1 MSFAILADDDDSDSD
16 DESGDNIDIEQSQ
29 EQEALPSAKV
39 VPENRSEEGSTF
51 VVSSTEKARDHE
63 EFANALGG
71 KKEIGQYTPESVLKA
86 VEEMEK
92 KRDAHYAQIFK
103 KIAETL
109 GIGEDL
115 VSWVF

>member
-16 DESGDNIDIEQSQ
+16 DESGANIDSELSQ
-29 EQEALPSAKV
+29 EQETLPSAKV
-39 VPENRSEEGSTF
+39 EPENRSESKSKF
-51 VVSSTEKARDHE
+51 VVSSNEKARDHGE
-63 EFANALGG
+63 LTNA
-71 KKEIGQYTPESVLKA
+71 ENERGQYTPESVLKA
-86 VEEMEK
+86 MEDMEK
-92 KRDAHYAQIFK
+92 KRDAHYAQIFQ